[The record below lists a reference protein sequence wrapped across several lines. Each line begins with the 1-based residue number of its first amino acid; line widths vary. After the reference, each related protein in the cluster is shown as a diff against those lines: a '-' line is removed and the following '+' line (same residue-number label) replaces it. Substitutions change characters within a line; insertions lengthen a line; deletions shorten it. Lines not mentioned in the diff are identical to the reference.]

1 MALSLA
7 ACGDP
12 CEKAATMTPSFEVG
26 LGEDAFTLLDPETP
40 MLPDFGPQG
49 GRHVWM
55 GVSTVGIS
63 PGTRDDPTEVHIS
76 LTDPEDDTAFY
87 GQGAW
92 YGRLKGDVTSGAA
105 AGVQV
110 YVSDYD
116 LNGTPIGSALTPV
129 QVSARVMDECG
140 TDLFSQLSAV
150 LDLR

>member
-1 MALSLA
+1 
-7 ACGDP
+7 
-12 CEKAATMTPSFEVG
+12 
-26 LGEDAFTLLDPETP
+26 
-40 MLPDFGPQG
+40 
-49 GRHVWM
+49 
-55 GVSTVGIS
+55 
-63 PGTRDDPTEVHIS
+63 
-76 LTDPEDDTAFY
+76 
-87 GQGAW
+87 
-92 YGRLKGDVTSGAA
+92 LKGDVTSGAA